1 MAELTRELKDAQ
13 MNVNKLEVSQGHLE
27 QRIDDLNKT
36 NSLLDKGNSELE
48 VFYCFD
54 M

>member
-13 MNVNKLEVSQGHLE
+13 TNVEKLDISKKHLE

-48 VFYCFD
+48 VIHCFD
-54 M
+54 I

>member
-1 MAELTRELKDAQ
+1 MTELTRELKDAQ
-13 MNVNKLEVSQGHLE
+13 TNVEKLEIFKIHLE

-48 VFYCFD
+48 VIYCFD